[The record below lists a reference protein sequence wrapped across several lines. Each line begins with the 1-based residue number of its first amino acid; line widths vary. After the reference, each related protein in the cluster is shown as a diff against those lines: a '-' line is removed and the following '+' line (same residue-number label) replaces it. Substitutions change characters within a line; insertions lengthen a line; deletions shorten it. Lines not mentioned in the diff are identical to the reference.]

1 MVPITKTKTNYALIY
16 KIVSNK
22 VGTYVG
28 LTHEKYLSIRAKN
41 HRAQFKRWKM
51 GKSKKFCYSFKVLED
66 EEATFT
72 FLESVKYEGEWR
84 GNDKLKKLL
93 SSKELYWKNKLDALN
108 KNVPGR
114 TKAERDQ
121 TTYQC
126 DCGLLLKYSSKWGH
140 LASKMH
146 KTRMAAKI

>member
-1 MVPITKTKTNYALIY
+1 MDRSKTKTSYALIY

-28 LTHEKYLSIRAKN
+28 LTHEKYLSIRKKN
-41 HRAQFKRWKM
+41 HRGQFKLWKM
-51 GKSKKFCYSFKVLED
+51 GKTKKFCYSFKVLED
-66 EEATFT
+66 ESATFT
-72 FLESVKYEGEWR
+72 VLECVKYEGEWK
-84 GNDKLKKLL
+84 GNEKLKKLL

-126 DCGLLLKYSSKWGH
+126 ECGQPLKYSSKWGH
-140 LASKMH
+140 LASQMH

>member
-121 TTYQC
+121 N
-126 DCGLLLKYSSKWGH
+126 LF
-140 LASKMH
+140 
-146 KTRMAAKI
+146 

>member
-126 DCGLLLKYSSKWGH
+126 DCGLPLKYSSKWGH
-140 LASKMH
+140 LASKM
-146 KTRMAAKI
+146 TS